1 MRKTMR
7 LFVCL
12 ALALV
17 VAVLSH
23 DALGGEKTVM
33 IIGVP
38 DTPPTVDHEVG
49 AATTIQYMLLDNI
62 QDCGSNWTWRPSTEP
77 GMDFV
82 LVPDMNIDNLQPVL
96 LEKWE
101 VSDDGRTATY
111 HIRKG
116 VKSPWG
122 NELTADDYEWKF
134 QRHMAM
140 GAVGKV
146 WMVANDVIE
155 DGQVTY
161 KKIDKYTF
169 SVTSGGQNALHK
181 VITSGMFDQVW
192 DSVEAKKN
200 ATPDDPFATQ
210 WVARTGAGFGPYY
223 ITSWEAGQQIVIE
236 ENPNYWDK
244 DAVKIK
250 KVIFKVIPE
259 SSNRVAMIRS
269 GEIDIATEL
278 SPREINSLQKAR
290 GVKVVN
296 ILSNA
301 ADMLILNQKT
311 VPAFADVKVRQAVN
325 FAIPHEEIIKKAYYG
340 QAAPWRAVY
349 ASLFGGTL
357 PDSEW
362 MYSYDIAKAKKLMAE
377 SSFPNGFNVELYYNS
392 DWPAHESVGIL
403 LRDSLAQLGINVD
416 LRSTPAGTFDT
427 LTRSHTCP
435 FAILH
440 EYAALPNGVFQMNL
454 HYLSVDKG
462 GSYGGFGHYSN
473 EKVDNLLAAAGK
485 VADQREVS
493 AAAQRELMETAPYGF
508 LVETNYTAAIRDNIV
523 GFNWDVGMGTK
534 FKLMSFK

>member
-1 MRKTMR
+1 MMRAI
-7 LFVCL
+7 LLSLCL
-12 ALALV
+12 TVALGLV
-17 VAVLSH
+17 AF
-23 DALGGEKTVM
+23 GGEKTVM
-33 IIGVP
+33 VVGVP
-38 DTPPTVDHEVG
+38 ATPPTVDHEVG

-62 QDCGSNWTWRPSTEP
+62 QDCGSNWPMLPSSQP

-82 LVPDMNIDNLQPVL
+82 LVPDMTTTKNLVPVL

-101 VSDDGRTATY
+101 LSDDGRTVTY

-146 WMVANDVIE
+146 WMVANDVIGE

-161 KKIDKYTF
+161 KKIDKYSF
-169 SVTSGGQNALHK
+169 SVTSEGQNALHE

-210 WVARTGAGFGPYY
+210 WISRTGAGFGPYY
-223 ITSWEAGQQIVIE
+223 ITAWDAGQQIVIE
-236 ENPNYWDK
+236 ENPNYWNK
-244 DAVKIK
+244 DMLKIK

-269 GEIDIATEL
+269 GEIDVALEL

-290 GVKVVN
+290 GVRVVN

-301 ADMLILNQKT
+301 ADMLILNQET
-311 VPAFADVKVRQAVN
+311 VPAFADVKVRQAIN
-325 FAIPHEEIIKKAYYG
+325 YAIPHDDIIQKAYYG
-340 QAAPWRAVY
+340 QASQWRAAY
-349 ASLFGGTL
+349 ASLFGDTL

-362 MYSYDIAKAKKLMAE
+362 MYSYDIDKAKQLMAE
-377 SSFPNGFNVELYYNS
+377 SSFPTGFKVELYYNS
-392 DWPAHESVGIL
+392 DWPAHESTGIL
-403 LRDSLAQLGINVD
+403 LRDSLEKIGIHVD
-416 LRSTPAGTFDT
+416 LRATPAGTFDT
-427 LTRSHTCP
+427 LTRTHTCP
-435 FAILH
+435 FAIIH

-462 GSYGGFGHYSN
+462 GSYGAFGHYSN
-473 EKVDNLLAAAGK
+473 DKVDSLLAAAGK
-485 VADQREVS
+485 VADQRELS
-493 AAAQRELMETAPYGF
+493 QAAQRELMETAPYGF
-508 LVETNYTAAIRDNIV
+508 LLETNYTAAIRDNLV
-523 GFNWDVGMGTK
+523 GFNWDFGMGSK
-534 FKLMSFK
+534 FKYMHFK